1 MKVWIFDRRG
11 DGMELFMPERVI
23 FDPPSLEYPLGQKI
37 YEYFKDK
44 PVAIV
49 RTGARTAARSI
60 PGTTPAGMY
69 GHAKKTLLVTVNK
82 LKKLDVCKPSADYQ
96 FSLVSNCP
104 AHCEYCYLQTTQG
117 TKPYLKVFVNL
128 EDIFEVITDHI
139 RQNGDKVTTF
149 EAASLGDPL
158 ALEHITGSLAKTIE
172 FFADQEHGRLRVV
185 TKFPHVDSLLDLRH
199 NRHTLFRVSIN
210 TDYVISAFEHNT
222 ASLDER
228 MDAIAKLGR
237 AGYPIGFIVA
247 PIMQHENWKEA
258 YDSLFKKLEERLGPE
273 LSRKELTFE
282 LIQHRFTAV
291 AKELILQRFPNTML
305 DMDETKRSLKWGRF
319 GRYKYVYQKEEA
331 AELKEY
337 LTSRI
342 LERFP
347 AAKIQYFT

>member
-1 MKVWIFDRRG
+1 
-11 DGMELFMPERVI
+11 MELFMPERVI

-37 YEYFKDK
+37 YDYFRDK
-44 PVAIV
+44 PVAIIK
-49 RTGARTAARSI
+49 TGARTAARSI

-69 GHAKKTLLVTVNK
+69 AHAKKTLLVTINK
-82 LKKLDVCKPSADYQ
+82 DKKLDVCKPSADYQ

-104 AHCEYCYLQTTQG
+104 AHCEYCYLQSTQG
-117 TKPYLKVFVNL
+117 SKPYLKVFVNL
-128 EDIFEVITDHI
+128 EDIFSVIEDHI
-139 RQNGDKVTTF
+139 RQNGDKITTF

-158 ALEHITGSLAKTIE
+158 ALEHITGSLAKTIA
-172 FFADQEHGRLRVV
+172 FFAGLEHGRLRVV
-185 TKFPHVDSLLDLRH
+185 TKFPHVDSLLDLPH

-210 TDYVISAFEHNT
+210 TDYVISTFEHNT

-228 MDAIAKLGR
+228 MEAIAKLGR

-273 LSRKELTFE
+273 LSRTELTFE

-291 AKELILQRFPNTML
+291 VKELILQRFPNTRL
-305 DMDETKRSLKWGRF
+305 DMDEENRSLKWGRF

-331 AELKEY
+331 EELKNY
-337 LTSRI
+337 LSSLI
-342 LERFP
+342 LGRFP
-347 AAKIQYFT
+347 EAKIQYFT